1 MNLFKTDHL
10 ITVSPVEC
18 LEGGDW
24 QGPRTL
30 KSRGGLILTDTT
42 DKEHDIL
49 VDFCQGYDPTGLKG
63 IMVSLH
69 VENKNEDDPP
79 EVNLLARPAA
89 GQVIRHQDKYYLVKV
104 VVQSSNGSA
113 AVFVSRLPVS
123 AFWTLTAS
131 AVPVQ

>member
-1 MNLFKTDHL
+1 MNLFKTDRL
-10 ITVSPVEC
+10 LTVSPVEC

-24 QGPRTL
+24 RPGSLRT
-30 KSRGGLILTDTT
+30 RGGLIITETT
-42 DKEHDIL
+42 DVEHDFL
-49 VDFCQGYDPTGLKG
+49 VDLCQGYDPTGLKG

-79 EVNLLARPAA
+79 EVNLLALPAA